1 MISANDIRREAEIGR
16 SRAEEDKLPMPR
28 PSPNQ
33 DASPSLSAQVFE
45 NLRSDIIGCRLQPE
59 ARLRL
64 EELRERYGAG
74 ASPIREALMRLE
86 MEGLVILEPNRGFR
100 VSPISR
106 AHLVDL
112 TANRI
117 EIEGL
122 ALRWAMER
130 GGVEW
135 EAEILGAF
143 HRLSR
148 QRKSELGEPG
158 RISESW
164 KKEHRA
170 FHRALV
176 AGCGSPLLMSMRET
190 LFDQGERYVALSI
203 ARSATPRDDVAEHK
217 RIMDAVIARNLDETL
232 AANREHIERTTEKVL
247 SAIEAVAA

>member
-1 MISANDIRREAEIGR
+1 MPTLVTDPPFGRDGREIRLMPQLSAYPDT
-16 SRAEEDKLPMPR
+16 
-28 PSPNQ
+28 Q
-33 DASPSLSAQVFE
+33 PSLTAQVFE
-45 NLRSDIIGCRLQPE
+45 RLRADIIDCRLQPE

-86 MEGLVILEPNRGFR
+86 VEGLVILEQNRGFR

-106 AHLVDL
+106 AHLIDL

-122 ALRWAMER
+122 ALKWAIEC

-135 EAEILGAF
+135 EAEIIGAF
-143 HRLSR
+143 HRLTR
-148 QRKSELGEPG
+148 QEKSERDEPG
-158 RISESW
+158 QISEGW

-176 AGCGSPLLMSMRET
+176 GGCGSPILLSIQEA
-190 LFDQGERYVALSI
+190 LFDQAERYVALSI
-203 ARSATPRDDVAEHK
+203 ARRAVPRNDVAEHK
-217 RIMDAVIARNLDETL
+217 RIMDAVIARDIGRAVE
-232 AANREHIERTTEKVL
+232 ANRVHIERTTEKVL
-247 SAIEAVAA
+247 ATLQALAA

>member
-1 MISANDIRREAEIGR
+1 
-16 SRAEEDKLPMPR
+16 MPTFLT
-28 PSPNQ
+28 SQ
-33 DASPSLSAQVFE
+33 EVSPSLSAQVFE
-45 NLRSDIIGCRLQPE
+45 RLRLDIIDCRLQPD

-86 MEGLVILEPNRGFR
+86 VEGLVVLEQNRGFR

-112 TANRI
+112 SANRI
-117 EIEGL
+117 EIEGR
-122 ALRWAMER
+122 ALGWAIER

-135 EAEILGAF
+135 EAELLGAF

-148 QRKSELGEPG
+148 QTKSEPGQPGCIGEG
-158 RISESW
+158 W
-164 KKEHRA
+164 KREHRA
-170 FHRALV
+170 FHHALV
-176 AGCGSPLLMSMRET
+176 AGCASPILMSICEA

-203 ARSATPRDDVAEHK
+203 AKRAIPRDDVAEHK
-217 RIMDAVIARNLDETL
+217 RIMEAVLARDVAAAI

-247 SAIEAVAA
+247 ATVKALAA

>member
-1 MISANDIRREAEIGR
+1 MPQPSAR
-16 SRAEEDKLPMPR
+16 
-28 PSPNQ
+28 Q
-33 DASPSLSAQVFE
+33 DVSPSLTVQVFE
-45 NLRSDIIGCRLQPE
+45 RLRADIINCRLQPD

-74 ASPIREALMRLE
+74 ASPIRESLMRLE
-86 MEGLVILEPNRGFR
+86 AEGLVILEQNRGFR

-117 EIEGL
+117 EIEDL

-130 GGVEW
+130 GGIAW

-148 QRKSELGEPG
+148 QEKSKPGEPG
-158 RISESW
+158 RVSEIW
-164 KKEHRA
+164 TKEHRA
-170 FHRALV
+170 YHQALV
-176 AGCGSPLLMSMRET
+176 AGCGSPLLLSIRAA
-190 LFDQGERYVALSI
+190 LFDKGERYVALSI
-203 ARSATPRDDVAEHK
+203 ALCAAPRDDVAEHQ
-217 RIMDAVIARNLDETL
+217 RLMEAVIAREVDQAL

-247 SAIEAVAA
+247 SAIQVLAA

>member
-1 MISANDIRREAEIGR
+1 
-16 SRAEEDKLPMPR
+16 MPTLLA
-28 PSPNQ
+28 SQ
-33 DASPSLSAQVFE
+33 DVSPSLSAQVFE
-45 NLRSDIIGCRLQPE
+45 RLRSDIIDCRLQPD

-86 MEGLVILEPNRGFR
+86 VEGLVVLEQNRGFR

-112 TANRI
+112 SANRI

-122 ALRWAMER
+122 ALRWAIER
-130 GGVEW
+130 GGVDW
-135 EAEILGAF
+135 EAEIIGAF

-148 QRKSELGEPG
+148 QEKTAPAQAG
-158 RISESW
+158 RIGEGW

-176 AGCGSPLLMSMRET
+176 AGCGSPILLATCEA

-203 ARSATPRDDVAEHK
+203 ARRAPPRDDVAEHK
-217 RIMDAVIARNLDETL
+217 RIMEAVLARDAVAAI

-247 SAIEAVAA
+247 TSIEALAA

>member
-1 MISANDIRREAEIGR
+1 MLLA
-16 SRAEEDKLPMPR
+16 P
-28 PSPNQ
+28 Q
-33 DASPSLSAQVFE
+33 DVAPSLSAQVFE
-45 NLRSDIIGCRLQPE
+45 RLRSDIIDCRLQPD

-86 MEGLVILEPNRGFR
+86 AEGLVVLEQNRGFR

-112 TANRI
+112 SANRI
-117 EIEGL
+117 EIEGI
-122 ALRWAMER
+122 ALGWAVAR

-148 QRKSELGEPG
+148 HNKSEPGQPG
-158 RISESW
+158 RISEAW
-164 KKEHRA
+164 KREHRA
-170 FHRALV
+170 FHQALV
-176 AGCGSPLLMSMRET
+176 AGCGSPILISTCRA

-203 ARSATPRDDVAEHK
+203 ARSAMPRDDVAEHK
-217 RIMDAVIARNLDETL
+217 RIMEAVLARDATASI

-247 SAIEAVAA
+247 ASVEALAA

>member
-1 MISANDIRREAEIGR
+1 MPTLVAPQEA
-16 SRAEEDKLPMPR
+16 
-28 PSPNQ
+28 Q
-33 DASPSLSAQVFE
+33 PSLSAQVFE
-45 NLRSDIIGCRLQPE
+45 RLRSDIIGCRLQPD

-86 MEGLVILEPNRGFR
+86 VEGLVVLEQNRGFR

-112 TANRI
+112 SANRI

-122 ALRWAMER
+122 ALTWAIER
-130 GGVEW
+130 GGVAW

-148 QRKSELGEPG
+148 QGKSEHGAPT
-158 RISESW
+158 RIAEAW
-164 KKEHRA
+164 KREHRG

-176 AGCGSPLLMSMRET
+176 MGSGSPMLISICEA

-203 ARSATPRDDVAEHK
+203 ARRAEPRDDVAEHK
-217 RIMDAVIARNLDETL
+217 RIMEAVLARDLDGTL
-232 AANREHIERTTEKVL
+232 AANRDHIERTTEKVL
-247 SAIEAVAA
+247 ASIEALAA

>member
-1 MISANDIRREAEIGR
+1 MPQPSAN
-16 SRAEEDKLPMPR
+16 
-28 PSPNQ
+28 Q
-33 DASPSLSAQVFE
+33 DVQPSLSAQVFE
-45 NLRSDIIGCRLQPE
+45 RLRSDIIGCRLQPD

-86 MEGLVILEPNRGFR
+86 VEGLVILEQNRGFR
-100 VSPISR
+100 VSPISQ

-148 QRKSELGEPG
+148 QSKSEAGEQG
-158 RISESW
+158 RISEAW
-164 KKEHRA
+164 KREHRA

-176 AGCGSPLLMSMRET
+176 AGCGSPMLMSIRET

-203 ARSATPRDDVAEHK
+203 VRSAPPRDDVGEHK
-217 RIMDAVIARNLDETL
+217 RIMDAVIARDLDKAL
-232 AANREHIERTTEKVL
+232 AANRQHIERTTEKVL
-247 SAIEAVAA
+247 ATIQVLAA